1 MDVIGGIIAAGV
13 AVIAIAIITNVAG
26 TTVLAIPAW
35 GGLGGGGGA
44 FCTSY
49 AAAQLQQWNNTM
61 GNVSQNSISG
71 FSLIGISPLVLVAA
85 LIISIL
91 LGVFILRR

>member
-1 MDVIGGIIAAGV
+1 MDVIGGIITAGV

-26 TTVLAIPAW
+26 TTIMNVPAF
-35 GGLGGGGGA
+35 GGLGGGFG
-44 FCTSY
+44 TTNQY
-49 AAAQLQQWNNTM
+49 YLTQQWNNTM
-61 GNVSQNSISG
+61 ANVSSNSISG
-71 FSLIGISPLVLVAA
+71 FSLMSISPLVIAAA

>member
-1 MDVIGGIIAAGV
+1 MDVIGGIITAGV

-26 TTVLAIPAW
+26 TTLLNVPQFSATSSLASKDW
-35 GGLGGGGGA
+35 
-44 FCTSY
+44 Y
-49 AAAQLQQWNNTM
+49 AVMN
-61 GNVSQNSISG
+61 NVSSNSIAG
-71 FSLIGISPLVLVAA
+71 FSLLSISPLVIAAA